1 MGLGIFYQQCVECQ
15 PRRIDKPMVGYST
28 SSNRSSYGL
37 PCGFWS
43 NSQVPSQSFLVVWT
57 LSDLNFYVLVSFS
70 FITVFLRSYYMLHCH
85 PFARVL
91 DVFTTL
97 YRLQSSFSQEL

>member
-1 MGLGIFYQQCVECQ
+1 MGRFCQQCVKCQ
-15 PRRIDKPMVGYST
+15 PRRIDKPMVGHST

-43 NSQVPSQSFLVVWT
+43 NSQVPSQSLLVVWA
-57 LSDLNFYVLVSFS
+57 LSDLNFYVFVSFS
-70 FITVFLRSYYMLHCH
+70 SLVFRSYYMLRCH

-97 YRLQSSFSQEL
+97 YRFQGFCAQEL